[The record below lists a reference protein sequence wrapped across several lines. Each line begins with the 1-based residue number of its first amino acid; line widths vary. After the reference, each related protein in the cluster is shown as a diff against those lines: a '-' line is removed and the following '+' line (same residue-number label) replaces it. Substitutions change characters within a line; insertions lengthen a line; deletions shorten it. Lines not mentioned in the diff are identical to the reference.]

1 MEKMKYIKPSLRLIP
16 TTVENIVCGSPQAG
30 GLEDIGYDDWDNN

>member
-1 MEKMKYIKPSLRLIP
+1 METKDYEKPSFRVILVTL
-16 TTVENIVCGSPQAG
+16 ENTLCGSPQAG